1 MTFQWKNLSKGLS
14 KELAR
19 PMGLRVS
26 FAADDLSAKFGEL
39 PTDALVED
47 LWPTLRERWLAT
59 RPASRERVV
68 ADLRKAGLG
77 DTAVKIG
84 SKAGQMEYLRSC
96 RQSARLK
103 AIVLAAFLDEGSQ
116 PMMAPSVMVESST
129 RIEPPEP
136 AVKDERGAV
145 EATQITRPDQAAP
158 PSSSELRQQVA
169 AIVTEL
175 TGGIP
180 IYDDDGD
187 IPFGLGSA
195 RLFLRLLEKDVPVP
209 MLKLFGRL
217 VQGVKPTPELF
228 GDLNEANQQFLIC
241 RLTFVDG
248 NLLLDGCIPAAG
260 LTVHEVAFLLDESL
274 IASDHFDTLFAARH
288 GGTVRSP
295 DPGEVVDV

>member
-129 RIEPPEP
+129 RIEPTEP

-158 PSSSELRQQVA
+158 S
-169 AIVTEL
+169 
-175 TGGIP
+175 
-180 IYDDDGD
+180 
-187 IPFGLGSA
+187 
-195 RLFLRLLEKDVPVP
+195 
-209 MLKLFGRL
+209 
-217 VQGVKPTPELF
+217 
-228 GDLNEANQQFLIC
+228 
-241 RLTFVDG
+241 
-248 NLLLDGCIPAAG
+248 
-260 LTVHEVAFLLDESL
+260 
-274 IASDHFDTLFAARH
+274 
-288 GGTVRSP
+288 
-295 DPGEVVDV
+295 